1 MCATTAR
8 GALRGVPAERGAGEI
23 AAVEPVE
30 TKAIEPQGKGFSPQK
45 NRGVFATSAKREVS
59 SGLFPSRKKNNFN
72 RTAFFYSHLSNL
84 TQKCSLNGFFFTIEI
99 FGFKI
104 KGMKKE

>member
-59 SGLFPSRKKNNFN
+59 SGLFPSRKKIIL
-72 RTAFFYSHLSNL
+72 TALH
-84 TQKCSLNGFFFTIEI
+84 FFTRTYRI
-99 FGFKI
+99 
-104 KGMKKE
+104 